1 MEWERSIKRA
11 LETQQQSIQGM
22 PRIAGGYYT
31 QRSFDFAFRDVAYNG
46 KNLRETI
53 QDASTSITKEIENKR
68 KEFYGDEK

>member
-1 MEWERSIKRA
+1 
-11 LETQQQSIQGM
+11 M
-22 PRIAGGYYT
+22 PGGYYT